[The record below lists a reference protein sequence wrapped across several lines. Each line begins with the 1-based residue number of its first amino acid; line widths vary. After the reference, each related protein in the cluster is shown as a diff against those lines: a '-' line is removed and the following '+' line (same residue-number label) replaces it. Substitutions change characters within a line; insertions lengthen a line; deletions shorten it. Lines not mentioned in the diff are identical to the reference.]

1 MRKYP
6 CKVEVSEQQ
15 LESKMKGIFGRVSK
29 RGNQFISSYSESM
42 EVIAEITGKKE
53 ISVETKTSPSKD
65 QEAVVKLYNQFLED
79 VTGYSAKER
88 KKLMSKV

>member
-15 LESKMKGIFGRVSK
+15 LESKMKGIFCKVSK
-29 RGNQFISSYSESM
+29 RGNQFISLYSESM